1 MPCKYATASMAL
13 AKQWSETSY
22 PLYYHG
28 LESVGYKK
36 KGKEETFQVRT
47 INREKENKNPS
58 NSTPGLWLIAWLEVN
73 YTGIKRG
80 LQSIFSKVEFLKP
93 KWESS
98 ITGVPKNKLIFPHYC
113 LELV

>member
-1 MPCKYATASMAL
+1 MIRNELSFILPWLRIS
-13 AKQWSETSY
+13 
-22 PLYYHG
+22 G
-28 LESVGYKK
+28 LQK

-58 NSTPGLWLIAWLEVN
+58 NSTPVLWLIAWLEVN

-93 KWESS
+93 K
-98 ITGVPKNKLIFPHYC
+98 
-113 LELV
+113 